1 MVEAFKV
8 TGGKEIKGVLEVEGS
23 KNAALQLLVLLL
35 FLYHLLP

>member
-23 KNAALQLLVLLL
+23 KNAALPIMIATLRELI
-35 FLYHLLP
+35 Y